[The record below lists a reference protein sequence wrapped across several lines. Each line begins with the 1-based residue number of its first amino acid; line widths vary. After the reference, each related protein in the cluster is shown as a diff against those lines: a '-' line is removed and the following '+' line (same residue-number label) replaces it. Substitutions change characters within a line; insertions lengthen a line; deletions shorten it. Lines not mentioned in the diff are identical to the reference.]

1 MQPRVHVRRE
11 RRKLPLDLA
20 KLTNSGA
27 VVEATDRLE
36 EAKGRMEK
44 DFWFQ
49 IISMLLPAWIVQNN
63 KENENRNKLQIQ
75 CNERA
80 SAILN
85 HTNKMENTLSSSEEG

>member
-44 DFWFQ
+44 DF
-49 IISMLLPAWIVQNN
+49 
-63 KENENRNKLQIQ
+63 
-75 CNERA
+75 
-80 SAILN
+80 
-85 HTNKMENTLSSSEEG
+85 